1 MRKRVEYPA
10 ASTLVRLSF
19 VCGLASLS
27 AACSSGTGRFAENP
41 FSNPFA
47 SASTGGAAKTLDP
60 MSTASVGKKVSGVA
74 TTAQNYGGNAVTS
87 KALPAPISPLPT
99 KADIANRAM
108 TTGSIGQTG
117 TAVSAATPSLSGSSA
132 KLAPT
137 IGSATG
143 WSATGGTPVVMAHGE
158 TIDTLSG
165 RYGVPSAAIL
175 SANGLSSGSQVSP
188 GTRVTIPVYNSTGAT
203 PRAAAPAA
211 APAQQVARLNST
223 VSDADAT
230 RPTPL
235 VAAPKAEA
243 PRLAVATP
251 PVRPVG
257 ERVKT
262 AMARPVDGE
271 AATDPVRPIT
281 RPPATVGSNQSD
293 VAKAKAEA
301 AEAKADAAKSKA
313 ETAKLKRD
321 AANKDKI
328 EAVAKSQAERDARMK
343 AAAEA
348 KAKAAGVSDE
358 DRAKM
363 AKARA
368 EKTEAATREAKLK
381 AEKAEK
387 AKQEAKVMADDKAAE
402 KAKLASEKAKIAS
415 EKANSAKERTAV
427 AKLKNEDAGT
437 ASVPK
442 SEPKVEPKAEVSEAS
457 KAEFRWPARGRVIN
471 GFTGKGGNE
480 GINIA
485 VPEGTPVKA
494 ADGGTVAYAGSELKG
509 YGNLVL
515 IRHENGYVSA
525 YAHNGDLNV
534 KRGEKVA
541 RGQVIAKSGQSGNV
555 SSPQLHFELRKGSSP
570 VDPTGY
576 LSN

>member
-1 MRKRVEYPA
+1 MRKRVEYPT

-47 SASTGGAAKTLDP
+47 SAKTPDP
-60 MSTASVGKKVSGVA
+60 MTTASVGKKVSGAA
-74 TTAQNYGGNAVTS
+74 TTAQNYGSNAVTS

-117 TAVSAATPSLSGSSA
+117 NAVSAATPSLSGSAA

-143 WSATGGTPVVMAHGE
+143 WSATGGTPVVLAHGE

-175 SANGLSSGSQVSP
+175 SANGLNSGSQVSP
-188 GTRVTIPVYNSTGAT
+188 GTRVTIPVYSSNGAT
-203 PRAAAPAA
+203 PRAAAPVA
-211 APAQQVARLNST
+211 APTQQVARLNST
-223 VSDADAT
+223 ASDADAA
-230 RPTPL
+230 RPAPL
-235 VAAPKAEA
+235 AAAPRVEA
-243 PRLAVATP
+243 PKLAVATP
-251 PVRPVG
+251 PTRPTG
-257 ERVKT
+257 ERVKM
-262 AMARPVDGE
+262 AMARPVDGDP
-271 AATDPVRPIT
+271 ATDPSRPI
-281 RPPATVGSNQSD
+281 RPPASVGSSQSD

-301 AEAKADAAKSKA
+301 AEAKADAAKAKA
-313 ETAKLKRD
+313 ESAKLKRD

-348 KAKAAGVSDE
+348 KAKAAGVPDE

-368 EKTEAATREAKLK
+368 EKAEAATREAKLK

-402 KAKLASEKAKIAS
+402 KAKLAAEKAKT
-415 EKANSAKERTAV
+415 AKERTAV
-427 AKLKNEDAGT
+427 AKLKEEDAGT

-442 SEPKVEPKAEVSEAS
+442 SEPKADVSEAS

-534 KRGEKVA
+534 KRGEKVS

-555 SSPQLHFELRKGSSP
+555 SSPQLHFELRKGSNP

>member
-1 MRKRVEYPA
+1 V
-10 ASTLVRLSF
+10 L
-19 VCGLASLS
+19 
-27 AACSSGTGRFAENP
+27 
-41 FSNPFA
+41 
-47 SASTGGAAKTLDP
+47 
-60 MSTASVGKKVSGVA
+60 
-74 TTAQNYGGNAVTS
+74 
-87 KALPAPISPLPT
+87 
-99 KADIANRAM
+99 
-108 TTGSIGQTG
+108 
-117 TAVSAATPSLSGSSA
+117 
-132 KLAPT
+132 
-137 IGSATG
+137 
-143 WSATGGTPVVMAHGE
+143 AHGE
-158 TIDTLSG
+158 TVDTLSG

-175 SANGLSSGSQVSP
+175 SANGLSSGQALTP
-188 GTRVTIPVYNSTGAT
+188 GTRVTIPVYNSGGS
-203 PRAAAPAA
+203 PRAAAPAPQ
-211 APAQQVARLNST
+211 PAQQVARLNGT
-223 VSDADAT
+223 TSDADTARPAAAT
-230 RPTPL
+230 
-235 VAAPKAEA
+235 ASPKLES
-243 PRLAVATP
+243 PRLATATP
-251 PVRPVG
+251 PVRPQG

-271 AATDPVRPIT
+271 SAIDPVRPIT
-281 RPPATVGSNQSD
+281 RPPASIGSNQSD
-293 VAKAKAEA
+293 IAKAKAEA
-301 AEAKADAAKSKA
+301 AEAKADAAKAKA
-313 ETAKLKRD
+313 ESAKLKRD

-328 EAVAKSQAERDARMK
+328 EAVAKSQAERDSRMK

-381 AEKAEK
+381 ADKADKADK
-387 AKQEAKVMADDKAAE
+387 AKQEAKVMAEDRAKEKAKDKTLAAE
-402 KAKLASEKAKIAS
+402 KAKA
-415 EKANSAKERTAV
+415 AKERIAV
-427 AKLKNEDAGT
+427 AKLKDEDSGT
-437 ASVPK
+437 ATVPK
-442 SEPKVEPKAEVSEAS
+442 SEPKAEPKAEVSEAS

-555 SSPQLHFELRKGSSP
+555 SSPQLHFELRKGSNP

-576 LSN
+576 LNN